1 MDRVSQKGVV
11 QMSEQRV
18 AVITGGTR
26 GIGRAISMALAE
38 SGVHVCAGYQS
49 NREAAES
56 MREVAEKM
64 GHSVSIHQMEVG
76 EPDDCVRFVNEAIE
90 AHGHID
96 YLINNAGINIDRTV
110 RRMTIDEWHGVMRIN
125 ISGCFYMIKAV
136 IEHMISRGSGRIV
149 NISSIIGETGNV
161 GQANYA
167 TAKSG
172 MHGLTKTLA
181 LELAGKGITVNCVA
195 PGFISTDMMA
205 SVSEAVLEKIVKRIP
220 IGRLG
225 SPEEVAYVVTSLLD
239 DRASYVT
246 GAVISVNG
254 GLDM

>member
-1 MDRVSQKGVV
+1 
-11 QMSEQRV
+11 MSEQKV
-18 AVITGGTR
+18 AVVTGGTR
-26 GIGRAISMALAE
+26 GIGRAITLALAE
-38 SGVHVCAGYQS
+38 GGAHVCAAYLN
-49 NREAAES
+49 NRDAAEAMRKEAAAQGRS
-56 MREVAEKM
+56 I
-64 GHSVSIHQMEVG
+64 SVHQMDVGDPQDCARFIDEVLASY
-76 EPDDCVRFVNEAIE
+76 DHV
-90 AHGHID
+90 D

-110 RRMTIDEWHGVMRIN
+110 RRMTVEEWHAVMRIN
-125 ISGCFYMIKAV
+125 ISGCFYMVKGV
-136 IEHMISRGSGRIV
+136 IEHMIARGSGRIV

-205 SVSEAVLEKIVKRIP
+205 SVPEKILKSIVARIP
-220 IGRLG
+220 VGRLG
-225 SPEEVAYVVTSLLD
+225 EPEDVAYMVTCLLD
-239 DRASYVT
+239 ERAGYIT
-246 GAVISVNG
+246 GAVIPVNG

>member
-1 MDRVSQKGVV
+1 MTDEK
-11 QMSEQRV
+11 V

-26 GIGRAISMALAE
+26 GIGRAIAMNLAAA
-38 SGVHVCAGYQS
+38 GVRVCAGYQS
-49 NREAAES
+49 NGEAAEAL
-56 MREVAEKM
+56 RESAAAAGYVL
-64 GHSVSIHQMEVG
+64 SVHQMEVG
-76 EPDDCVRFVNEAIE
+76 EPTDCVRFVNEALE
-90 AHGHID
+90 SYGRID

-110 RRMTIDEWHGVMRIN
+110 RRMTIDEWHAVMRIN
-125 ISGCFYMIKAV
+125 ISGCFYMIKAA
-136 IEHMISRGSGRIV
+136 IEHMIAQGSGRIV

-195 PGFISTDMMA
+195 PGFIDTDMMS
-205 SVSEAVLEKIVKRIP
+205 SVPEAVLEKIVKRIP
-220 IGRLG
+220 VGRLG
-225 SPEEVAYVVTSLLD
+225 SADDIAYVVGALLD

-246 GAVISVNG
+246 GAVIPVNG

>member
-1 MDRVSQKGVV
+1 MAEQK
-11 QMSEQRV
+11 V

-38 SGVHVCAGYQS
+38 SGVHVCAGYLS

-56 MREVAEKM
+56 M
-64 GHSVSIHQMEVG
+64 GQSVSLHQMEVG

-90 AHGHID
+90 AHGHVD

-149 NISSIIGETGNV
+149 NISSIIGR
-161 GQANYA
+161 
-167 TAKSG
+167 
-172 MHGLTKTLA
+172 
-181 LELAGKGITVNCVA
+181 
-195 PGFISTDMMA
+195 
-205 SVSEAVLEKIVKRIP
+205 SEEH
-220 IGRLG
+220 
-225 SPEEVAYVVTSLLD
+225 T
-239 DRASYVT
+239 
-246 GAVISVNG
+246 
-254 GLDM
+254 

>member
-1 MDRVSQKGVV
+1 
-11 QMSEQRV
+11 
-18 AVITGGTR
+18 
-26 GIGRAISMALAE
+26 
-38 SGVHVCAGYQS
+38 
-49 NREAAES
+49 
-56 MREVAEKM
+56 
-64 GHSVSIHQMEVG
+64 
-76 EPDDCVRFVNEAIE
+76 VRFVNEALE
-90 AHGHID
+90 SYGRID

-110 RRMTIDEWHGVMRIN
+110 RRMTIDEWHAVMRIN
-125 ISGCFYMIKAV
+125 ISGCFYMIKAA
-136 IEHMISRGSGRIV
+136 IEHMIAQGSGRIV

-195 PGFISTDMMA
+195 PGFIDTDMMS
-205 SVSEAVLEKIVKRIP
+205 SVPEAVLEKIVKRIP
-220 IGRLG
+220 VGRLG
-225 SPEEVAYVVTSLLD
+225 SADDIAYVVGALLD

-246 GAVISVNG
+246 GAVIPVNG

>member
-1 MDRVSQKGVV
+1 MT
-11 QMSEQRV
+11 EQRV
-18 AVITGGTR
+18 AVVTGGTR
-26 GIGRAISMALAE
+26 GIGRAITLALAE
-38 SGVHVCAGYQS
+38 NGVHVCAGYVS
-49 NREAAES
+49 NQEAANAMREAADK
-56 MREVAEKM
+56 A
-64 GHSVSIHQMEVG
+64 GHSISVHQMEVG
-76 EPDDCVRFVNEAIE
+76 EPTDCTRFINEAIE
-90 AHGHID
+90 SQGHVD
-96 YLINNAGINIDRTV
+96 YLINNAGMNIDRTV

-136 IEHMISRGSGRIV
+136 IEHMIARGSGRIV

-195 PGFISTDMMA
+195 PGFISTDMMS
-205 SVSEAVLEKIVKRIP
+205 SVPEEVLEKIVARIP
-220 IGRLG
+220 VGRLG
-225 SPEEVAYVVTSLLD
+225 EPEEVAYVVTSLLD